1 MSARLGLQLGSQN
14 QKTFQ
19 TPKYPFS
26 QMIEQTANQNNGYLE
41 IANFYVQLW
50 SKSEE
55 NRLRMI
61 QFIKSY
67 SSVQSVLCVCYS
79 ILVHR
84 KELDPIEKLNVDLLD
99 DLESEAKSWKPELTG
114 KDLDKLMKSIWVMNY
129 LLTLLE
135 NKIN

>member
-1 MSARLGLQLGSQN
+1 
-14 QKTFQ
+14 
-19 TPKYPFS
+19 
-26 QMIEQTANQNNGYLE
+26 MIEQTANQNNGYLE